1 MTKAD
6 LMDQDTLRGL
16 IRTIPDFPRPGV
28 MFRDVT
34 TLFADAAGF
43 RGAVAGL
50 AAPWRDAGITAVVG
64 IEARGFILGGAVA
77 DRLGTGFVPV
87 RKQGKL
93 PHAVLSEAYSLEYGE
108 AVVEIHAD
116 ALAPGARVLILDDLL
131 ATGGTAAA
139 AIRLCQR
146 LGAEVAGCG
155 FVVDLPDLGGHA
167 VLDGLGIPVE
177 ILCRFEGD

>member
-1 MTKAD
+1 MPAD
-6 LMDQDTLRGL
+6 ALRAL

-34 TLFADAAGF
+34 TLFADPAGLH
-43 RGAVAGL
+43 ATVSGL
-50 AAPWRDAGITAVVG
+50 AAPWREAGIAAVVG

-77 DRLGTGFVPV
+77 DRLGAGFVPI

-93 PHAVLSEAYSLEYGE
+93 PHAVLTESYSLEYGE
-108 AVVEIHAD
+108 AVMEVHAD
-116 ALAPGARVLILDDLL
+116 ALRPGMRVLVLDDLL
-131 ATGGTAAA
+131 ATGGTAGA
-139 AIRLCQR
+139 AIRLCRR

-167 VLDGLGIPVE
+167 ALDRLRIPVE
-177 ILCRFEGD
+177 ILCRFDGD

>member
-1 MTKAD
+1 MTGPQPLTAD
-6 LMDQDTLRGL
+6 ALRGL

-34 TLFADAAGF
+34 TLFSDAAGLH
-43 RGAVAGL
+43 AAITGL
-50 AAPWRDAGITAVVG
+50 AAPWYDAGIAAVVG

-77 DRLGTGFVPV
+77 DRLGAGFVPV

-93 PHAVLSEAYSLEYGE
+93 PHAVLREAYSLEYGE
-108 AVVEIHAD
+108 AVMEVHAD
-116 ALAPGARVLILDDLL
+116 ALGPGMRVLILDDLL

-139 AIRLCQR
+139 AIRLCHR

-167 VLDGLGIPVE
+167 ALDALGIPVE
-177 ILCRFEGD
+177 ILCRFDGD